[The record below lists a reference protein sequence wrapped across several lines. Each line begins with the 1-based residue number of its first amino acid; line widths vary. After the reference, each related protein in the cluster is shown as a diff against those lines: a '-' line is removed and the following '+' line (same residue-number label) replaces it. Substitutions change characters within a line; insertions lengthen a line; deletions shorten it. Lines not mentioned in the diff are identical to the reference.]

1 LYSLVVIGWLSPG
14 TQDLLKENLNLKKYL
29 NVVTYENQQL
39 KEALKRQKGYL
50 ERSPQTLEKERGE
63 EQDKKGDWTND
74 WQAAIRLE
82 TVTDKIHFTPF
93 YRHFSKVGK
102 NGRRTIGREKIR
114 EKGME
119 RNGCCLSIR
128 VEKNVIGNRLFLS
141 VLGSGAARLR
151 AALFSE
157 LI

>member
-102 NGRRTIGREKIR
+102 NGRRTRQRKNQRKGNGKKRVLPFNSGRE
-114 EKGME
+114 E
-119 RNGCCLSIR
+119 RDWEPFIL
-128 VEKNVIGNRLFLS
+128 IG
-141 VLGSGAARLR
+141 LGKWRS
-151 AALFSE
+151 
-157 LI
+157 

>member
-63 EQDKKGDWTND
+63 EQDKKGD
-74 WQAAIRLE
+74 
-82 TVTDKIHFTPF
+82 
-93 YRHFSKVGK
+93 
-102 NGRRTIGREKIR
+102 
-114 EKGME
+114 
-119 RNGCCLSIR
+119 
-128 VEKNVIGNRLFLS
+128 
-141 VLGSGAARLR
+141 
-151 AALFSE
+151 
-157 LI
+157 